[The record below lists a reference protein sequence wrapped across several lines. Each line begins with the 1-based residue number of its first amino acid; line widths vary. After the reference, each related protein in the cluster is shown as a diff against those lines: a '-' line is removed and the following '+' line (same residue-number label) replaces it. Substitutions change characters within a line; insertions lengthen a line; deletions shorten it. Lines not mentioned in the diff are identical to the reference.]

1 MGHTD
6 KEINERNEMSTTNED
21 GKQPEKT
28 EPLNTEPVK
37 QENAPCC
44 GPGCGCGTAAKPGKA
59 RWVVGVI
66 VLAAAG
72 VLVVKG
78 MIKSDKGA
86 AQAAP
91 AGFAN
96 PAAVQP
102 AAVQPAAVAD
112 TKAEATVA
120 ADETSVGATLGALAE
135 LNTVAAKS
143 DAVFVFLP
151 AKEGASAKP
160 AAAPMKAAVRT
171 MEGKG
176 VKCGLFTLKP
186 GTRDYEQV
194 SKQMAVPG
202 VLALVKG
209 RGMSAVSGEVTEAK
223 LLQGYVGACSSGA
236 CGPGASPGCC
246 PK

>member
-1 MGHTD
+1 
-6 KEINERNEMSTTNED
+6 MSTTNED

-28 EPLNTEPVK
+28 EPMK
-37 QENAPCC
+37 QEGAACC
-44 GPGCGCGTAAKPGKA
+44 GPGCGCGTAAKTNKA

-86 AQAAP
+86 AQAAT

-96 PAAVQP
+96 PAATQP
-102 AAVQPAAVAD
+102 AAGADAKPEAAVA
-112 TKAEATVA
+112 V
-120 ADETSVGATLGALAE
+120 DETSVGTTLGALAE
-135 LNTVAAKS
+135 LNTTAAKS

-151 AKEGASAKP
+151 GKEGNSAK
-160 AAAPMKAAVRT
+160 APSVPMRAAVRT
-171 MEGKG
+171 MEAKG

-223 LLQGYVGACSSGA
+223 LLQGYVAAGSAGG